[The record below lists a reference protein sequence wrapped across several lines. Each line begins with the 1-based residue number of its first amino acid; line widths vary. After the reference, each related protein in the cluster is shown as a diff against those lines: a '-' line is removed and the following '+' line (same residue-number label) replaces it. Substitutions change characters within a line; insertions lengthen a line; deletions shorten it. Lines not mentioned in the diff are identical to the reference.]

1 MISVLKLNSGNI
13 NSITNMMSYI
23 GYPNYK
29 IINTKE
35 EIFNAKKI
43 IMPGV
48 GHFGE
53 TMRYLNNNDLSN
65 TLNFIIKEK
74 KVPIL
79 GICVG
84 AQIMLESSEE
94 DDQEQGLK
102 FLEGKCKKFELD
114 SKRVSLNMGW
124 NKIIIKKENNLY
136 ENNDNKFYFCHSYYM
151 DEVNQK
157 NILSKTIF
165 GKEFIS
171 SFQKENILGVQFHIE
186 KSHKYGMSFLKNFIQ
201 NFYV

>member
-13 NSITNMMSYI
+13 NSITNMMKHI
-23 GYPNYK
+23 GYSNYK
-29 IINTKE
+29 IINTKD
-35 EIFNAKKI
+35 EISKAEKI
-43 IMPGV
+43 VMPGV

-53 TMRYLNNNDLSN
+53 TMRYLNNNDLSDI
-65 TLNFIIKEK
+65 LKFIVKEK

-94 DDQEQGLK
+94 DNQEQGLQ
-102 FLEGKCKKFELD
+102 FLEGKCKKFEL
-114 SKRVSLNMGW
+114 SSTRVSLNMGW
-124 NKIIIKKENNLY
+124 NKISVEKENDLF
-136 ENNDNKFYFCHSYYM
+136 ENNDNKFYFCHSYYI
-151 DEVNQK
+151 DEVNQ
-157 NILSKTIF
+157 NDILSKTNF
-165 GKEFIS
+165 GNEFIS

-186 KSHKYGMSFLKNFIQ
+186 KSHKYGMSFLKNFIH

>member
-13 NSITNMMSYI
+13 NSITNMMKHV
-23 GYPNYK
+23 GYSNYK
-29 IINTKE
+29 IINTKD
-35 EIFNAKKI
+35 EISKAEKI
-43 IMPGV
+43 VMPGV

-53 TMRYLNNNDLSN
+53 TMRYLNSNDLSN
-65 TLNFIIKEK
+65 TLKFIIKEK

-94 DDQEQGLK
+94 DNQEKGLQ
-102 FLEGKCKKFELD
+102 FLKGKCKKFQLA
-114 SKRVSLNMGW
+114 STRVSLNMGW
-124 NKIIIKKENNLY
+124 NKISVEKENDLF
-136 ENNDNKFYFCHSYYM
+136 ESNDNKFYFCHSYYI
-151 DEVNQK
+151 DEVNQ
-157 NILSKTIF
+157 NDILSTTNF
-165 GKEFIS
+165 GNKFIS

-186 KSHKYGMSFLKNFIQ
+186 KSHKYGMSFLKNFIH

>member
-13 NSITNMMSYI
+13 NSIINMMNHI

-35 EIFNAKKI
+35 EILNSKKI
-43 IMPGV
+43 IMPGI

-53 TMRYLNNNDLSN
+53 TMRYLNNNDLSD
-65 TLNFIIKEK
+65 TLKFTIKEK

-102 FLEGKCKKFELD
+102 FLEGKCKKFELA
-114 SKRVSLNMGW
+114 STLVSLNMGW
-124 NKIIIKKENNLY
+124 NKVSVKKNNLL
-136 ENNDNKFYFCHSYYM
+136 KM
-151 DEVNQK
+151 M
-157 NILSKTIF
+157 I
-165 GKEFIS
+165 IS
-171 SFQKENILGVQFHIE
+171 SIFATLTI
-186 KSHKYGMSFLKNFIQ
+186 
-201 NFYV
+201 